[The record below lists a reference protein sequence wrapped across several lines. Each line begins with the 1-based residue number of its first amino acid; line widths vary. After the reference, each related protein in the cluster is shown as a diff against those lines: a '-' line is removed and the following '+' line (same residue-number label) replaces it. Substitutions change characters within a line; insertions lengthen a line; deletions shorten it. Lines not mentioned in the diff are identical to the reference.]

1 MAENKHEITKTN
13 TTALTTFD
21 DDLLSG
27 GTGLE
32 EATSE
37 DFAIP
42 FIRVLQPLSP
52 QLQKQNG
59 NYVEN
64 AIAGDLYNT
73 VTGEVHDGEIGIL
86 VVPCA

>member
-1 MAENKHEITKTN
+1 MAENKQEITKTN
-13 TTALTTFD
+13 STALTTFD
-21 DDLLSG
+21 DDLLSS

-52 QLQKQNG
+52 LQGKSAM
-59 NYVEN
+59 ERK
-64 AIAGDLYNT
+64 
-73 VTGEVHDGEIGIL
+73 EF
-86 VVPCA
+86 